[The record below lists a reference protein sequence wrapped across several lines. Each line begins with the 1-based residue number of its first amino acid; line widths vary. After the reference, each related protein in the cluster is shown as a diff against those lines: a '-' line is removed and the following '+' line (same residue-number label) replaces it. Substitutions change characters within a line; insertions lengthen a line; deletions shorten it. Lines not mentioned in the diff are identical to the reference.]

1 MNRIYK
7 VVWSKAKNCYVVAS
21 ELAKRHTKGSGTRSL
36 SRAAV
41 TLGVVAGLTVGMTGS
56 AWAAVSSATV
66 DSTGSSATGGP
77 VTATSSTTF
86 IQGSATDA
94 DSINNTITNA
104 GGFTRDAGV
113 TSTNDTF
120 KVGNTTI
127 GVTGGNPSIDT
138 NTITATTVTVLSDLT
153 VKNAAFTGTVTSTNG
168 IQIGSTDYKIDSA
181 GNGSFYGLKVADD
194 ATFAKNVT
202 ATGTVTGET
211 LKVDNGNYMDTTG
224 ITTSAANIAGD
235 VSIDG
240 KTTMNGGATVA
251 EGLTV
256 SSGGATVAEGLTVSS
271 GGLTVENGD
280 TTVQNLKVNGTLD
293 MNEIQI
299 GTDPTKTNISAGKI
313 SASNLSPNPNLTTS
327 GSIIN
332 FDENGFTSAQYTDAS
347 VSGTASGSNIT
358 QQNGTI
364 EERTISDNNGL
375 VQENIST
382 QTGDKT
388 ETVITE
394 TSGSPATVTDTH
406 TITQTAK
413 TSVTEITDKD
423 GVSNK
428 VESDKDKT
436 VTTITDGTNT
446 TKITTEVAGITTEVD
461 EGNITTTITKGN
473 QITTLTEGNQETTL
487 TKGNQTT
494 TLTEGNQTITLAKG
508 NQEIDI
514 TGNQKNT
521 VSGTLT
527 EKITG
532 NVTETYEADQTTTV
546 GGNQKNI
553 VTGKLT
559 EQVTGDVTE
568 IYKGKQTTQVT
579 GNVTEIY
586 QADQTT
592 TVAGAQKNIVT
603 GALTEQVGG
612 KVTEIYK
619 AGQSTTVTGNQDN
632 TVSANQT
639 NKVGGTLTETV
650 TGDVTENYGAN
661 LTTTVTTDQTTNVG
675 GNQTNNVTGN
685 IINTATEIQNT
696 ADKLTNT
703 IANEYKVNVDGGTT
717 SLTMDKSGT
726 TFVNDVNLED
736 NLVVKGTSN
745 LQGDVTMDGNASVA
759 KDLTVGG
766 TLETQKLIVHDTFE
780 AQAFAVNG
788 KTYID
793 KDGLNANNQPIRNLA
808 PGDLSSG
815 STDAV
820 TGGQLYEVREDLS
833 KDIKKVGAGAA
844 AMANLRPV
852 ESGNKFSLALGVGTY
867 RSETAAA
874 IGMFYKPTDRIQF
887 NLSGTV
893 GSGHNMFGGGIS
905 FALDKV
911 VKPVGNAAA
920 NAEIKSL
927 QAENA
932 EIKAQLEEL
941 KAVVESMKTAAK

>member
-41 TLGVVAGLTVGMTGS
+41 TLGVVAGLTVGVTGS

-127 GVTGGNPSIDT
+127 GVTGGNASIDT

-211 LKVDNGNYMDTTG
+211 LKVDTGNYMDNTG
-224 ITTSAANIAGD
+224 ITTSAAKIAGD

-240 KTTMNGGATVA
+240 KTEMNGGATVKGGLTIA
-251 EGLTV
+251 DTGLTV
-256 SSGGATVAEGLTVSS
+256 TAGGAEIHGDTVVDNLTVNNNLN
-271 GGLTVENGD
+271 LTNIHLENGAN
-280 TTVQNLKVNGTLD
+280 TTDIT
-293 MNEIQI
+293 
-299 GTDPTKTNISAGKI
+299 AGKI
-313 SASNLSPNPNLTTS
+313 EASNNEGTKDFTQTGSSFAFTEDGFESSEFELGASESS
-327 GSIIN
+327 GSSITQKDGEIKDRTLWN
-332 FDENGFTSAQYTDAS
+332 DGAVVHE
-347 VSGTASGSNIT
+347 NIT
-358 QQNGTI
+358 
-364 EERTISDNNGL
+364 
-375 VQENIST
+375 T

-388 ETVITE
+388 KTVITDK
-394 TSGSPATVTDTH
+394 SGTDVTDTH

-494 TLTEGNQTITLAKG
+494 TLTEGNQETTLTKGDQITTLTEGDQKTTLTKGDQITELTEGDQKTTLTKGDQITTLTEGDQKITLANG

-514 TGNQKNT
+514 TGNQSNT
-521 VSGTLT
+521 VS
-527 EKITG
+527 K
-532 NVTETYEADQTTTV
+532 DQ
-546 GGNQKNI
+546 
-553 VTGKLT
+553 
-559 EQVTGDVTE
+559 
-568 IYKGKQTTQVT
+568 
-579 GNVTEIY
+579 
-586 QADQTT
+586 
-592 TVAGAQKNIVT
+592 
-603 GALTEQVGG
+603 
-612 KVTEIYK
+612 
-619 AGQSTTVTGNQDN
+619 SN
-632 TVSANQT
+632 T
-639 NKVGGTLTETV
+639 VGGTLTETV

-661 LTTTVTTDQTTNVG
+661 LTTTVTTDQTTIVG

-745 LQGDVTMDGNASVA
+745 LQGDVTMGGNASVA

-766 TLETQKLIVHDTFE
+766 TLETQKLIVHDTFD
-780 AQAFAVNG
+780 AQAFSVNG

-793 KDGLNANNQPIRNLA
+793 KNGLNANNQPIRNLA

-844 AMANLRPV
+844 AMANLRPL
-852 ESGNKFSLALGVGTY
+852 EGGNKFSLALGVGTY
-867 RSETAAA
+867 RSESAAA
-874 IGMFYKPTDRIQF
+874 IGLFYKPTDRIQF

-920 NAEIKSL
+920 NAEVKAL

-941 KAVVESMKTAAK
+941 KAVVQSMKAAAK

>member
-21 ELAKRHTKGSGTRSL
+21 ELAKRHTKGSGSRSL
-36 SRAAV
+36 TRAAV

-56 AWAAVSSATV
+56 AWAAVSSDTV
-66 DSTGSSATGGP
+66 TSNGSNTGGP
-77 VTATSSTTF
+77 VVSTSSTTF
-86 IQGSATDA
+86 IQGSADDA
-94 DSINNTITNA
+94 TNINNTITNA
-104 GGFTRDAGV
+104 GGFTRDSGV

-127 GVTGGNPSIDT
+127 GVTGGNASIDT

-153 VKNAAFTGTVTSTNG
+153 AKNAAFTGTVTSTNG

-181 GNGSFYGLKVADD
+181 GNGSFYGLKVADN
-194 ATFAKNVT
+194 ATFAKDVT
-202 ATGTVTGET
+202 ATGTVTGEI
-211 LKVDNGNYMDTTG
+211 LKVDAGNYMDNTG
-224 ITTSAANIAGD
+224 ITTSAAEIAGD

-240 KTTMNGGATVA
+240 KTEMNGGATVA

-299 GTDPTKTNISAGKI
+299 GSDPTKTNISAGKI
-313 SASNLSPNPNLTTS
+313 SASNLSANPNLTTT
-327 GSIIN
+327 GSTLDFN
-332 FDENGFTSAQYTDAS
+332 EDGFVSTQYQDAS
-347 VSGTASGSNIT
+347 VSGTASGSSIT

-364 EERTISDNNGL
+364 TDRTITSNGSL
-375 VQENIST
+375 VNENIT
-382 QTGDKT
+382 TETGAST
-388 ETVITE
+388 ETVITI
-394 TSGSPATVTDTH
+394 TDGGTVTDTH
-406 TITQTAK
+406 TITQTAT

-446 TKITTEVAGITTEVD
+446 TKITTEVAGITTQVD

-473 QITTLTEGNQETTL
+473 QTTTLTEGNQETTL
-487 TKGNQTT
+487 TKGDQIT
-494 TLTEGNQTITLAKG
+494 TLTEGDQKTTLTKGDQITELTEGNQETTLTKGDQITTLTEGDQKITLANG

-514 TGNQKNT
+514 TG
-521 VSGTLT
+521 
-527 EKITG
+527 
-532 NVTETYEADQTTTV
+532 D
-546 GGNQKNI
+546 
-553 VTGKLT
+553 
-559 EQVTGDVTE
+559 
-568 IYKGKQTTQVT
+568 
-579 GNVTEIY
+579 
-586 QADQTT
+586 
-592 TVAGAQKNIVT
+592 
-603 GALTEQVGG
+603 
-612 KVTEIYK
+612 
-619 AGQSTTVTGNQDN
+619 QDN
-632 TVSANQT
+632 TVSGNQT

-661 LTTTVTTDQTTNVG
+661 QTTNVG
-675 GNQTNNVTGN
+675 GNQVNNVTGN

-745 LQGDVTMDGNASVA
+745 LQGDVTMGGNASVA

-766 TLETQKLIVHDTFE
+766 TLETQKLIVHDTFD
-780 AQAFAVNG
+780 AQAFSVNG

-793 KDGLNANNQPIRNLA
+793 KNGLNANNQPIRNLA

-820 TGGQLYEVREDLS
+820 TGGQLYEVKENLS

-893 GSGHNMFGGGIS
+893 GNGHNMFGGGIS